1 MSEAGNVFLHD
12 VPAGIV
18 WRDVRGYHFQ
28 YSPAYRASGRP
39 AISLTM
45 PVREAPY
52 SDPRALLPFFDN
64 LIPEGWLLDV
74 ALDTWK
80 LNPRDRM
87 TLLLTLCRE
96 CIGAV
101 RIDALPEDF
110 SLPPHFDG

>member
-1 MSEAGNVFLHD
+1 MSEAGTVWLHD
-12 VPAGIV
+12 ALAGIV
-18 WRDVRGYHFQ
+18 WRDASGYHFQ
-28 YSPAYRASGRP
+28 YASAYQASGGP
-39 AISLTM
+39 PISLTM
-45 PVREAPY
+45 PVRAAVY
-52 SDPRALLPFFDN
+52 SARTLLPFFDN

-101 RIDALPEDF
+101 RVEALPEDF
-110 SLPPHFDG
+110 PLPPTF